1 VNQPTETT
9 DFDPYRVWLGIPKD
23 QQPPNHYRILGLEVF
38 ESDLVVIQEAADRQT
53 THLRTKQ
60 TGKHVALSQKLL
72 QEVALAS
79 TCLLSAPQKSK
90 YDEQLRAKLAQ
101 ASVARRPGP
110 AAYGSGVPGPARG
123 DYPAQ
128 NPPPQQPASTHPS
141 PGLGAVPSA
150 PLPLRTATVKPLGP
164 ATRPPRKVAP
174 APDSFDWV
182 QFLTTLSLPKD
193 PTQFT
198 MLMTGVAAGV
208 VLVVV
213 VSLVMIRSVWN
224 TTKPPTADGPPQPG
238 AEEVAEAQDVPKFD
252 LRPTLPVPENIP
264 PPPEFGPPRNP
275 PTGVAPADPPPLA
288 TSPAPRSTD
297 DGPSV
302 TRPAIDEV
310 LPPPVPD
317 PPPSAGATSYQK
329 GREALLFA
337 HEQLRFLGE
346 HLLQERYRSLVQGV
360 EQELQQ
366 VLDGT
371 HPRVNVPPT
380 MEASWPK
387 LQAMLQLE
395 VNNPFAANVAKAPKS
410 NPPPL
415 AAILMEPG
423 MYIGRRSGT
432 GLGMVTP
439 WHEAFDRFIAELC
452 QIANS
457 LAESDPPGHDFLLVT
472 AVKCRQQQF
481 SCAQGQRTYSSMLS
495 YWNELGMR
503 EVRFHVAQPA
513 DRMRVE
519 RALAPLFESVG
530 LFETES
536 PRFHDDCRKQF
547 VESGTSGRVLFDL
560 QPDGSWLQHRPDG
573 SVVKHFEV
581 LRTPTTIQLIQED
594 ADVLTHLGLHLSTVW
609 DRTSSPPT
617 GAQEQS
623 FFGQWQSL
631 P

>member
-1 VNQPTETT
+1 
-9 DFDPYRVWLGIPKD
+9 
-23 QQPPNHYRILGLEVF
+23 
-38 ESDLVVIQEAADRQT
+38 
-53 THLRTKQ
+53 
-60 TGKHVALSQKLL
+60 
-72 QEVALAS
+72 
-79 TCLLSAPQKSK
+79 
-90 YDEQLRAKLAQ
+90 
-101 ASVARRPGP
+101 
-110 AAYGSGVPGPARG
+110 
-123 DYPAQ
+123 
-128 NPPPQQPASTHPS
+128 
-141 PGLGAVPSA
+141 
-150 PLPLRTATVKPLGP
+150 
-164 ATRPPRKVAP
+164 
-174 APDSFDWV
+174 
-182 QFLTTLSLPKD
+182 
-193 PTQFT
+193 
-198 MLMTGVAAGV
+198 
-208 VLVVV
+208 
-213 VSLVMIRSVWN
+213 
-224 TTKPPTADGPPQPG
+224 
-238 AEEVAEAQDVPKFD
+238 
-252 LRPTLPVPENIP
+252 
-264 PPPEFGPPRNP
+264 
-275 PTGVAPADPPPLA
+275 
-288 TSPAPRSTD
+288 
-297 DGPSV
+297 
-302 TRPAIDEV
+302 
-310 LPPPVPD
+310 
-317 PPPSAGATSYQK
+317 
-329 GREALLFA
+329 
-337 HEQLRFLGE
+337 
-346 HLLQERYRSLVQGV
+346 
-360 EQELQQ
+360 
-366 VLDGT
+366 
-371 HPRVNVPPT
+371 
-380 MEASWPK
+380 
-387 LQAMLQLE
+387 
-395 VNNPFAANVAKAPKS
+395 
-410 NPPPL
+410 
-415 AAILMEPG
+415 